1 MTDDAERGAMLAIIG
16 QVLREEGLIPEEV
29 VPEEAVPEPSLVD
42 GLYAIAT
49 ALGALTAEVKALRED
64 LAAKQDS

>member
-1 MTDDAERGAMLAIIG
+1 MTDDAERSAMLAIIG
-16 QVLREEGLIPEEV
+16 QVLREEGLIPEE
-29 VPEEAVPEPSLVD
+29 AVPEPSVVD